1 MKRLFGL
8 TGIIYL
14 ATLTAV
20 FYFKSPFIYIAA
32 AVCAVA
38 LIASGIYK
46 RFKHNRYL
54 YKTFVI
60 SGVTIIAAALSI
72 FLYQNYYIKPITD
85 NYSDKEIYVEG
96 YICDEILKQE
106 KKVEY
111 LIKTTSI
118 NSKPVFTKLKYTGY
132 SESEVKE
139 FDRVTLSVKAYA
151 ESSERNIGHRI
162 LLRAYET
169 SPENIAPTGEKKFSL
184 YKYAVDARK
193 EIRKAIGRL
202 LPADSA
208 ELSRAILL
216 GDKYKLSDSLMN
228 DFARTGTSYLIVVSG
243 LHLSIAVTVIMSV
256 MKRFTKRG
264 KVLSV
269 CAIITVFGFS
279 ALTGFNYSVIRAAI
293 ALTIY
298 YTGRIFFKAND
309 PLNSL
314 GFAALAITITN
325 PCAVGDLGLLLSFS
339 STMGIILWHERI
351 KNYILNTTRIRK
363 IKAKSIFIK
372 RIKSI
377 LYFFTELIS
386 VSVSASLWVLPI
398 TITAFG
404 TFYPAVVIT
413 AVFTEPLASAIL
425 VLSLACSVFCLF
437 PIAPVITY
445 LIAFTDNIFCK
456 WLIAVNSFFSKLS
469 VSSVKADSE
478 AVYIWL
484 AVTVI
489 LVIIGYVI
497 KAKKRYTVAAINIS
511 FALML
516 TLVSVSYLT
525 ADKSCRLT
533 VYQSGGVCVEVKKE
547 SNLSLLSVGGN
558 NRIYKELKADIIDSY
573 GEVDNIIIP
582 CGNNYSSLLPDIT
595 EEYRVINLI
604 GNSESADS
612 VKTLSTN
619 GPDIMRKETIQIVR
633 LNSEADVTLINT
645 DGIMYQYINCVSF
658 TALFLPVKSDAK
670 KLPKQYRTADYVILD
685 GIPKNYNLL
694 DCKSAVYTENT
705 GSYYQDRNK
714 ILNEITKNNVILKN
728 RKIEIP

>member
-106 KKVEY
+106 NKVEY

-169 SPENIAPTGEKKFSL
+169 SPENIVPTGEKKFSL

-193 EIRKAIGRL
+193 EIRKAVGRL

-256 MKRFTKRG
+256 IKRFTKRG

-456 WLIAVNSFFSKLS
+456 WLIAVNSFFSKLP

-612 VKTLSTN
+612 VKTLSTK
-619 GPDIMRKETIQIVR
+619 GPDIMRKETIQKVR

-714 ILNEITKNNVILKN
+714 ILNEITKNNVILNNK
-728 RKIEIP
+728 KIEIP